1 MFYNPALFFFVRLP
15 YNYFLWNHGGPAY
28 HLALRSIMIYLALSP
43 PLTEEFVKNNLSS
56 VLSWREHGSKQ
67 KESRPVT
74 ESKNGREAVLSP
86 KSSGRA
92 CSIEVSVLRHGGDI
106 E

>member
-1 MFYNPALFFFVRLP
+1 MESRGAGLPSSIAFYHDLSGA
-15 YNYFLWNHGGPAY
+15 H
-28 HLALRSIMIYLALSP
+28 LSP